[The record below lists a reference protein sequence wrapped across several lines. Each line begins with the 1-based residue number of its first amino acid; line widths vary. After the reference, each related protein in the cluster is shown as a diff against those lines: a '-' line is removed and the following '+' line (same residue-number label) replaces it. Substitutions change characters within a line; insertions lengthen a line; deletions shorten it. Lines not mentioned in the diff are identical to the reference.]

1 MDVIHT
7 RSRCQR
13 NRGDGHSNFTLFA
26 RGFTLLELIAV
37 IAVASI
43 LLGVGVPALG
53 QFQASERGIARMNS
67 LATSLALTRSE
78 AIKRNQHVVIC
89 KSPDGEACRRK
100 GTSWHDGWIVFVDRD
115 HDRRRGADEPVIQ
128 QQGPGS
134 PGQTLTYAAFG
145 SSHYVT
151 YRPSG
156 FTRTNGTFT
165 LCDKRYPDNARALIL
180 MKTGRVRS
188 SRVKASGEPLECQ

>member
-1 MDVIHT
+1 MDVIHAK
-7 RSRCQR
+7 SRCR
-13 NRGDGHSNFTLFA
+13 MDRGGGHSNFTAFS

-43 LLGVGVPALG
+43 LLGLGVPALG
-53 QFQASERGIARMNS
+53 QFQASERGLARMNA

-78 AIKRNQHVVIC
+78 AIKRNRQAVIC
-89 KSPDGEACRRK
+89 KSPDGEYCQRK
-100 GTSWHDGWIVFVDRD
+100 GASWHDGWIVFVDRD
-115 HDRRRGADEPVIQ
+115 RDRRRGDDEPIIQ
-128 QQGPGS
+128 HQGPGS
-134 PGQTLTYAAFG
+134 ASQTLTYAAFG
-145 SSHYVT
+145 SKHYVT

-165 LCDKRYPDNARALIL
+165 LCDKRYPDSARALIL

-188 SRVKASGEPLECQ
+188 SRVKANGEPLEC